1 MKYTYAKNKY
11 GKYAIPVG
19 MEDTI
24 ICNSLI
30 DGSTIWEGGTLDYIE
45 NLTLQG
51 DIIHA
56 GAFIGDFVPCLSSLV
71 PNYKVICFEPSELNY
86 KACLETIKINN
97 LDNVEL
103 HQRVLGEVNS
113 TDKFLDIFKDGNPAG
128 PMSGVSYNEEY
139 GVDIE
144 CITLDSILDQD
155 RPVAL
160 IHLDVEGYEMKA
172 LQGAV
177 NIIKTYTPVL
187 LIEKYREHLQHSFY
201 NFLLKDLGY
210 VDSGEIGG
218 NTILISKK

>member
-1 MKYTYAKNKY
+1 MQYTYAKNKY

-24 ICNSLI
+24 ICNTLI
-30 DGSTIWEGGTLDYIE
+30 ADSGVIWERDTLDYIE
-45 NLTLQG
+45 NQTLQG

-97 LDNVEL
+97 LNNVEL
-103 HQRVLGEVNS
+103 HQRVLGDVNS
-113 TDKFLDIFKDGNPAG
+113 IVKFLVSYEGKPEG
-128 PMSGVSYNEEY
+128 PMSAVTTNDKY
-139 GVDIE
+139 GIDTE

-155 RPVAL
+155 RPVTL
-160 IHLDVEGYEMKA
+160 IHLDVEGYETKA

-177 NIIKTYTPVL
+177 NTIERFKPLL
-187 LIEKYREHLQHSFY
+187 LIEKYKQQEQDSFF
-201 NFLLKDLGY
+201 NFLLNDLGY
-210 VDSGEIGG
+210 VDSGEVGG
-218 NTILISKK
+218 NRILVTKK